1 MEEIMPYMSGA
12 EALTS
17 LLVRDGVDVVF
28 GIPGV
33 QIMDAI
39 DAIYRDGNIRWI
51 STRHEQT
58 AAYMAYGYALSTGKI
73 GVAMVLPGPG
83 ALNTTAAIGTAYSAS
98 APVLLISGQIE
109 SEHLGYNRGVLHELD
124 NQDEIFQRL
133 TKYCGRA
140 ARPEDIPDILC
151 RALREL
157 KTGCPRPVEIE
168 VPFDLWSKKGEMTFS
183 STERAIPTP
192 PNTAEIKK
200 SIEILKKAKRPMI
213 LAGRGAVKSGISTE
227 VIQLAEKL
235 KAPVVMTPEG
245 QGLIPSTHPLY
256 GGNAALWMNPV
267 FKEADAILVIGARL
281 RAAGNT
287 VFHLES
293 DQRVIQVDCNSGE
306 LRRNFL
312 TGLEI
317 SKDTRLTMDAIIS
330 SLGDKTMSQWQEK
343 EITGLRANLRVTLNK
358 AAPLQ
363 MSIIDTIHNVL
374 GDDGILVP
382 DITNI
387 GYWCD
392 VAYPVNKLH
401 TYIEISYFATL
412 GFAFPTALG
421 AKIANPDKAVVAVCG
436 DGGFPYA
443 SSELAVAVQE
453 KINLVTLVFS
463 NNAYGTV
470 TSIQH
475 RQFGGRYLGNTLHN
489 PDYVKFAESFGATGM
504 RIEKPEQLGGAL
516 QKALDANRPVIIEIP
531 IPVLDTPWEALNG
544 G

>member
-1 MEEIMPYMSGA
+1 MPYMSGA
-12 EALTS
+12 EALAS
-17 LLVRDGVDVVF
+17 LLARDGVDVIF

-39 DAIYRDGNIRWI
+39 DAIYRDGHIRWI

-58 AAYMAYGYALSTGKI
+58 AAYMAYGYALSTGKT

-140 ARPEDIPDILC
+140 TRPEDIPDILC

-183 STERAIPTP
+183 STERPVPTP
-192 PNTAEIKK
+192 PDTAEINK
-200 SIEILKKAKRPMI
+200 SVEILKKAKRPMI
-213 LAGRGAVKSGISTE
+213 LAGRGAVKSGLSKE

-245 QGLIPSTHPLY
+245 QGLVPITHSLY
-256 GGNAALWMNPV
+256 GGNAALWLNPV

-317 SKDTRLTMDAIIS
+317 SKDTRLTMKAIID
-330 SLGDKTMSQWQEK
+330 SLGEHTASQWQEK
-343 EITGLRANLRVTLNK
+343 EIAGLRANLRQMLEK

-363 MSIIDTIHNVL
+363 MSVIDTIHRVL

-392 VAYPVNKLH
+392 VAYPVSRLH

-421 AKIANPDKAVVAVCG
+421 AKIANPDRPVVAICG

-443 SSELAVAVQE
+443 SAELAMAVQE
-453 KINLVTLVFS
+453 KINLVTLVFT

-470 TSIQH
+470 TSIQR
-475 RQFGGRYLGNTLHN
+475 RQFGGRYVGNTLHN
-489 PDYVKFAESFGATGM
+489 PDYVKFSEAFGAVGM
-504 RIEKPEQLGGAL
+504 RIDNPGQLGEAL
-516 QKALDANRPVIIEIP
+516 QKALAANRPVIIEIP

>member
-1 MEEIMPYMSGA
+1 MVKMSGA
-12 EALTS
+12 EALVA
-17 LLVRDGVDVVF
+17 LLVRDGIKVIF
-28 GIPGV
+28 GLPGV
-33 QIMDAI
+33 QIMGAL
-39 DAIYRDGNIRWI
+39 DAIYRDKNIRWI
-51 STRHEQT
+51 SVRHEQT

-83 ALNTTAAIGTAYSAS
+83 ALNTTAAIGTAYSSS

-124 NQDEIFQRL
+124 EQLEIFRYL

-140 ARPEDIPDILC
+140 TRPEDIPDILC

-168 VPFDLWSKKGEMTFS
+168 VPFDLWAQQGEMVFS
-183 STERAIPTP
+183 STEKSAPVP
-192 PNTAEIKK
+192 PNDAD
-200 SIEILKKAKRPMI
+200 IEKTVETLKKARRPMI

-227 VIQLAEKL
+227 VRTLAEKL
-235 KAPVVMTPEG
+235 KAPVVMTPEAL
-245 QGLIPSTHPLY
+245 GLIPNSHPFC
-256 GGNAALWMNPV
+256 GGNATLWLNPI
-267 FKEADAILVIGARL
+267 FKKSDAILVIGARL

-287 VFHLES
+287 RFHLES

-317 SKDTRLTMDAIIS
+317 STDTRLAMKAILNAIGNRTS
-330 SLGDKTMSQWQEK
+330 SLWQEK
-343 EITGLRANLRVTLNK
+343 EIDELRKGLKKKLEK
-358 AAPLQ
+358 AGPFQ
-363 MSIIDTIHNVL
+363 MSVIDTIHGVL

-392 VAYPVNKLH
+392 IAYPANKLYS
-401 TYIEISYFATL
+401 YIEISYFATL

-421 AKIANPDKAVVAVCG
+421 AKVANPDKAVVAVCG

-443 SSELAVAVQE
+443 SAELATAMQE
-453 KINLVTLVFS
+453 KINVVTLIFTDK
-463 NNAYGTV
+463 AYGTV
-470 TSIQH
+470 SNIQ
-475 RQFGGRYLGNTLHN
+475 RQQFGGRYIGNKLHN
-489 PDYVKFAESFGATGM
+489 PDYVKFAEAFGAIGM
-504 RIEKPEQLGGAL
+504 RVEKQEELGIKLSEAL
-516 QKALDANRPVIIEIP
+516 KADRPVLIEIP
-531 IPVLDTPWEALNG
+531 VPPLETPWDALIKD
-544 G
+544 